1 MTEACCPN
9 CGHHFLPA
17 ASAPDVSLE
26 RVCRERGL
34 PVTVDGR
41 VSEQVAAEI
50 LGRSPDTL
58 RNWSYADA
66 PLPFV
71 KVRGRR
77 TYRLEDIAQ
86 MLAR

>member
-9 CGHHFLPA
+9 CGHRIAPA
-17 ASAPDVSLE
+17 VPEQSLE
-26 RVCRERGL
+26 RLCRDRGL

-41 VSEQVAAEI
+41 VSENVAAEI

-77 TYRLEDIAQ
+77 TYRLDDIAE
-86 MLAR
+86 MLRR